1 MIIVYT
7 GNGKGKTS
15 AAVGQAIRAYG
26 NGIPLCFVQFMKS
39 NVRAGEQIVLQ
50 KLLQD
55 NFYIGGIG
63 FFRNEADRAK
73 HRQAVLASL
82 AWLDTKKEQAVMLC
96 CDEILYAY
104 HAKLMTKEEIEEL
117 ITYCNTHGKHLVL
130 SGRYAPDW
138 LIEQADIV
146 SEIQEIKHACTK
158 GVKAQ
163 RGIEF

>member
-1 MIIVYT
+1 MIIIYT

-15 AAVGQAIRAYG
+15 ATVGQALRAYG
-26 NGIPLCFVQFMKS
+26 NEISLCFVQFMKS
-39 NVRAGEQIVLQ
+39 DVQAGEQIALK

-55 NFYIGGIG
+55 NFYIGGCG
-63 FFRNEADRAK
+63 FFRNEAEREK
-73 HRQAVLASL
+73 HRQAVLHSL
-82 AWLDTKKEQAVMLC
+82 AWLETKKEQVTMLC

-104 HAKLMTKEEIEEL
+104 HAKLITRDEIEAL
-117 ITYCNTHGKHLVL
+117 ISYCNTHGKHLVL

-158 GVKAQ
+158 GIKAQ
-163 RGIEF
+163 KGIEF

>member
-15 AAVGQAIRAYG
+15 ATVGQVLRAYG
-26 NGIPLCFVQFMKS
+26 NEIPVCFVQFMKS
-39 NVRAGEQIVLQ
+39 DVQAGEQKAL
-50 KLLQD
+50 KNLLQN
-55 NFYIGGIG
+55 NFYIGGCG
-63 FFRNEADRAK
+63 FFRNETEREK
-73 HRQAVLASL
+73 HRQAALDCL
-82 AWLDTKKEQAVMLC
+82 AWLDQKKEQAVMLC

-104 HAKLMTKEEIEEL
+104 HAMLITKEEIENL
-117 ITYCNTHGKHLVL
+117 IQYCNTNQKHLVL

-138 LIEQADIV
+138 LITQADIV
-146 SEIQEIKHACTK
+146 SEIAEIKHACTK

>member
-15 AAVGQAIRAYG
+15 ATVGQALRAYG
-26 NGIPLCFVQFMKS
+26 NDIPLCFVQFMKS
-39 NVRAGEQIVLQ
+39 DVGAGEQFAL
-50 KLLQD
+50 KNLLQD
-55 NFYIGGIG
+55 NFYIGGCG
-63 FFRNEADRAK
+63 FFRNEADREK
-73 HRQAVLASL
+73 HRQAVLAAL
-82 AWLDTKKEQAVMLC
+82 VWLDKKKEQAAMLC

-104 HAKLMTKEEIEEL
+104 HSKLITQDEIEHL
-117 ITYCNTHGKHLVL
+117 INYCNENQKHLVL

-146 SEIQEIKHACTK
+146 SEIMEIKHACNK
-158 GVKAQ
+158 GIKAQ

>member
-15 AAVGQAIRAYG
+15 ASVGQAIRALG

-39 NVRAGEQIVLQ
+39 DVQAGEQIFLQ
-50 KLLQD
+50 QLLQD
-55 NFYIGGIG
+55 NLYIGGKG
-63 FFRNEADRAK
+63 FFRKEEERPK
-73 HRQAVLASL
+73 HREAVLACL
-82 AWLDTKKEQAVMLC
+82 KWIETKKELFSMLV

-104 HAKLMTKEEIEEL
+104 HAKLISKEEIENL
-117 ITYCNTHGKHLVL
+117 ISFCSANKKHLVL

-138 LIEQADIV
+138 LMEQADIV

-158 GVKAQ
+158 GVPAQ
-163 RGIEF
+163 KGIEF

>member
-1 MIIVYT
+1 MILIYT

-15 AAVGQAIRAYG
+15 ATVGQAIRAYG
-26 NGIPLCFVQFMKS
+26 NGISLCFAQFMKS
-39 NVRAGEQIVLQ
+39 NVQAGEQIMLQ

-55 NFYIGGIG
+55 NFHIGGIG
-63 FFRNEADRAK
+63 FFRNEAEREK
-73 HRQAVLASL
+73 HRQAALDTL
-82 AWLDTKKEQAVMLC
+82 AWLDTKKEQAAMLC

-104 HAKLMTKEEIEEL
+104 HAKLISREEIEKL
-117 ITYCNTHGKHLVL
+117 ITYCNANQKHLVL

-146 SEIQEIKHACTK
+146 SEIEEIKHACTK

-163 RGIEF
+163 KGIEL

>member
-1 MIIVYT
+1 MIIIYT

-15 AAVGQAIRAYG
+15 ATVGQALRAYG
-26 NGIPLCFVQFMKS
+26 NDLPLCFVQFMKS
-39 NVRAGEQIVLQ
+39 NVQAGEQIALQ
-50 KLLQD
+50 ALLKD
-55 NFYIGGIG
+55 NFYIGGCG
-63 FFRNEADRAK
+63 FFRNEADREK
-73 HRQAVLASL
+73 HRQAVLNCL
-82 AWLDTKKEQAVMLC
+82 AWLETKKEQAAMLF

-104 HAKLMTKEEIEEL
+104 HAKLISQEEIENL
-117 ITYCNTHGKHLVL
+117 ITYCNNNQKHLVL

-163 RGIEF
+163 KGIEF

>member
-15 AAVGQAIRAYG
+15 ATVGQALRAYG
-26 NGIPLCFVQFMKS
+26 NAIPLCFVQFMKS
-39 NVRAGEQIVLQ
+39 NVQAGEQIALQ

-55 NFYIGGIG
+55 NFHIGGCG

-73 HRQAVLASL
+73 HRQAVLAAL
-82 AWLDTKKEQAVMLC
+82 AWLETKKEQAAMLL

-104 HAKLMTKEEIEEL
+104 HAKLITQEEIERL
-117 ITYCNTHGKHLVL
+117 ITYCNDAQKHLVL

-146 SEIQEIKHACTK
+146 SEIKEIKHACTK

-163 RGIEF
+163 KGIEF

>member
-1 MIIVYT
+1 MILVYT

-15 AAVGQAIRAYG
+15 ATVGQAIRAYG
-26 NGIPLCFVQFMKS
+26 NGMPLCFVQFMKS
-39 NVRAGEQIVLQ
+39 NVQAGEQIALQ
-50 KLLQD
+50 NLLQD

-63 FFRNEADRAK
+63 FFRNETEREK
-73 HRQAVLASL
+73 HRQAVLDCL
-82 AWLDTKKEQAVMLC
+82 AWLEQKKEQAVMLC

-104 HAKLMTKEEIEEL
+104 HAKLISREEIENL
-117 ITYCNTHGKHLVL
+117 VNYCNAHQKHLVL

-138 LIEQADIV
+138 LITQADIV

-163 RGIEF
+163 KGIEF

>member
-15 AAVGQAIRAYG
+15 ATVGQALRAYG
-26 NGIPLCFVQFMKS
+26 NGIPICFVQFMKS
-39 NVRAGEQIVLQ
+39 DVGAGEQIAL
-50 KLLQD
+50 KNLLQD
-55 NFYIGGIG
+55 NFYIGGCG
-63 FFRNEADRAK
+63 FFRNETEREK
-73 HRQAVLASL
+73 HRQAVLTAL
-82 AWLDTKKEQAVMLC
+82 KWLDEKKEQAAMLF

-104 HAKLMTKEEIEEL
+104 HAKLITQEEIESL
-117 ITYCNTHGKHLVL
+117 ISYCHETQKHLVL

-146 SEIQEIKHACTK
+146 SEIGEIKHACNN

>member
-15 AAVGQAIRAYG
+15 ATVGQAIRAYG
-26 NGIPLCFVQFMKS
+26 NGMPLCFAQFMKS
-39 NVRAGEQIVLQ
+39 NVQAGEQIALQ

-63 FFRNEADRAK
+63 FFRNEKEREK
-73 HRQAVLASL
+73 HRQAALAAL
-82 AWLDTKKEQAVMLC
+82 AWLETQKEQAVMLC
-96 CDEILYAY
+96 CDEILYAC
-104 HAKLMTKEEIEEL
+104 HAKLIAREEIENL
-117 ITYCNTHGKHLVL
+117 IAYCNTHQKHLVL

-163 RGIEF
+163 KGIEF